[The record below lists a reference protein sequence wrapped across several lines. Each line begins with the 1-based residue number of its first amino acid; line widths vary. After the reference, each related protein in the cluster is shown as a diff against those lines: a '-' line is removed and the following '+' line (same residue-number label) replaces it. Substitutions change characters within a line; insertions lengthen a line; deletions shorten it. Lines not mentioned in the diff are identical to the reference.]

1 MIAITKY
8 IIGNGERRKSSLMR
22 RISPKDKIV
31 EQFIK
36 DFNIKGPKVT
46 LDNVSK
52 EIHVSK
58 KTIYKYFPTK
68 VDIYLYILY
77 TAREEVKEKQK
88 LIYEDK
94 TLSLEDKIRNILIIK
109 TDKEKQIDL
118 SKLQT
123 LCEVEPVFYHE
134 LLKSYEIQWKYF
146 RLLVEEAI
154 AKKLMR
160 EDTDVDLLIMMLSTS
175 YEALYSSE
183 YLKKKGISYSAAI
196 ERIANQLLDGS
207 FTKGKEK

>member
-8 IIGNGERRKSSLMR
+8 IIGNGERRKSSLMK

-88 LIYEDK
+88 LIYEDE
-94 TLSLEDKIRNILIIK
+94 TLSLEDKIRNILVIK

-118 SKLQT
+118 SKLQL

-154 AKKLMR
+154 KKKIMK
-160 EDTDVDLLIMMLSTS
+160 EDTDVDLLILMLSTS
-175 YEALYSSE
+175 YEALYSNE
-183 YLKKKGISYSAAI
+183 YLKKKGITYSAAV
-196 ERIANQLLDGS
+196 ERIANQLLDGC
-207 FTKGKEK
+207 FTKGKN

>member
-1 MIAITKY
+1 
-8 IIGNGERRKSSLMR
+8 MR
-22 RISPKDKIV
+22 RTSPKDKIV

-36 DFNIKGPKVT
+36 DFNSKGHKVT

-52 EIHVSK
+52 EIHISK

-77 TAREEVKEKQK
+77 NAREEVKEKQK

-94 TLSLEDKIRNILIIK
+94 TLSLEDKIRKILTIK

-118 SKLQT
+118 SKLST
-123 LCEVEPVFYHE
+123 LCESEPLFYKE
-134 LLKSYEIQWKYF
+134 LMKSYEIQWKYF
-146 RLLVEEAI
+146 KLLCEEGI
-154 AKKLMR
+154 KTKVLK

-175 YEALYSSE
+175 YEALYSTD
-183 YLKKKGISYSAAI
+183 YLKKKGISYSEAI
-196 ERIANQLLDGS
+196 ERIANHLLDGCLM
-207 FTKGKEK
+207 KGN

>member
-88 LIYEDK
+88 LIYEDEA
-94 TLSLEDKIRNILIIK
+94 LSLEDKIRNILVIK

-118 SKLQT
+118 SKLQL

-146 RLLVEEAI
+146 RSLVEEAI
-154 AKKLMR
+154 KKKIMK
-160 EDTDVDLLIMMLSTS
+160 EDTDVDLLILMLSTS
-175 YEALYSSE
+175 YEALYSNE
-183 YLKKKGISYSAAI
+183 YLKKKGITYSSAI
-196 ERIANQLLDGS
+196 ERIANQLLDGC
-207 FTKGKEK
+207 FTKGKN

>member
-88 LIYEDK
+88 LIYEDEA
-94 TLSLEDKIRNILIIK
+94 LSLEDKIRNILVIK

-118 SKLQT
+118 SKLQL

-146 RLLVEEAI
+146 RSLVEEAI
-154 AKKLMR
+154 KKKIMK
-160 EDTDVDLLIMMLSTS
+160 EDTDVDLLILMLSTS
-175 YEALYSSE
+175 YEALYSNE
-183 YLKKKGISYSAAI
+183 YLKKKGITYSAAI
-196 ERIANQLLDGS
+196 ERIANQLLDGC
-207 FTKGKEK
+207 FTKGKN

>member
-88 LIYEDK
+88 LIYEDEI
-94 TLSLEDKIRNILIIK
+94 LSLEDKIRNILVIK

-118 SKLQT
+118 SKLQL

-154 AKKLMR
+154 KKKIMK
-160 EDTDVDLLIMMLSTS
+160 EDTDVDLLILMLSTS
-175 YEALYSSE
+175 YEALYSNE
-183 YLKKKGISYSAAI
+183 YLKKKGITYSAAI
-196 ERIANQLLDGS
+196 ERIANQLLDGC
-207 FTKGKEK
+207 FTKGKN

>member
-1 MIAITKY
+1 MK
-8 IIGNGERRKSSLMR
+8 

-88 LIYEDK
+88 LIYEDE
-94 TLSLEDKIRNILIIK
+94 TLSLEDKIRNILVIK

-118 SKLQT
+118 SKLQL

-154 AKKLMR
+154 KKKIMK
-160 EDTDVDLLIMMLSTS
+160 EDTDVDLLILMLSTS
-175 YEALYSSE
+175 YEALYSNE
-183 YLKKKGISYSAAI
+183 YLKKKGITYSAAI
-196 ERIANQLLDGS
+196 ERIANQLLDGC
-207 FTKGKEK
+207 FMKGKN

>member
-1 MIAITKY
+1 MK
-8 IIGNGERRKSSLMR
+8 

-36 DFNIKGPKVT
+36 DFNVKGPKVT

-94 TLSLEDKIRNILIIK
+94 TLSLEDKIRNILVIK

-118 SKLQT
+118 SKLQA

-154 AKKLMR
+154 KKKIMK
-160 EDTDVDLLIMMLSTS
+160 EDTDVDLLILMLSTS
-175 YEALYSSE
+175 YEALYSNE
-183 YLKKKGISYSAAI
+183 YLKKKGITYSAAI
-196 ERIANQLLDGS
+196 ERIANQLLDGC
-207 FTKGKEK
+207 FMKGKK

>member
-1 MIAITKY
+1 
-8 IIGNGERRKSSLMR
+8 MR

-88 LIYEDK
+88 LIYEDEA
-94 TLSLEDKIRNILIIK
+94 LSLEDKIRNILVIK

-118 SKLQT
+118 SKLQL

-146 RLLVEEAI
+146 RSLVEEAI
-154 AKKLMR
+154 KKKIMK
-160 EDTDVDLLIMMLSTS
+160 EDTDVDLLILMLSTS
-175 YEALYSSE
+175 YEALYSNE
-183 YLKKKGISYSAAI
+183 YLKKKGITYSAAI
-196 ERIANQLLDGS
+196 ERIANQLLDGC
-207 FTKGKEK
+207 FTKGKN